1 MAGVTVVNL
10 CVSRQQRHHELAVQ
24 IPSIETTTPPAE
36 GAGLKLEQLKRLL
49 WLC

>member
-1 MAGVTVVNL
+1 MVNFY
-10 CVSRQQRHHELAVQ
+10 VFRQQRHHELAVQ
-24 IPSIETTTPPAE
+24 ILSIDTTTPPAE